1 MPESKASFDGESDV
15 KDPDLL
21 SRTESATSE
30 GPYTPVRSVVLNSSA
45 PYPHRGRR
53 HQRSLTIHEDVTE
66 GTGDHRG
73 RDLRIQRTNS
83 ISLAT
88 GPMKGDREARTVADF
103 QTLSLGVKDTQRS
116 EVLGDA
122 QRRGKKE
129 VKGMSC
135 LAYPVDTA
143 SSLVLSFL
151 SALSVDASTDLAT
164 LDHHTLS
171 IDELLRRFS
180 TSGTQG
186 LDSVQAKRRLGEN
199 GPNKL
204 SPPPRNLLRK

>member
-1 MPESKASFDGESDV
+1 MPELKASFDGESDL
-15 KDPDLL
+15 KDPGLL

-88 GPMKGDREARTVADF
+88 GPMKGDHEARTVADF
-103 QTLSLGVKDTQRS
+103 RTLSLGVKDTQRS

-135 LAYPVDTA
+135 LANPINNA
-143 SSLVLSFL
+143 SSLMC
-151 SALSVDASTDLAT
+151 
-164 LDHHTLS
+164 
-171 IDELLRRFS
+171 
-180 TSGTQG
+180 
-186 LDSVQAKRRLGEN
+186 
-199 GPNKL
+199 
-204 SPPPRNLLRK
+204 